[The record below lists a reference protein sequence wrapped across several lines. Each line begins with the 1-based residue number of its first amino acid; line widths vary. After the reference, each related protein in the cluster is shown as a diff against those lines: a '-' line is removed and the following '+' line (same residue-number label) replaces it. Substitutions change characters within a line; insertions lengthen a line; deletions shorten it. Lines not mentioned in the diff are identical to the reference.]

1 MIYRPARKLA
11 DLSPEVARLVL
22 RLGAV
27 LRPRPLSYQ
36 EITEAVLRR
45 TEGVWVCPP
54 MVRRVLAGVPGL
66 LTLTDT
72 AASMIGFVSTGSI
85 SPDFETGSPPGRGR
99 SRSGAGSRRP
109 RRTRPTHGGGPRGAS
124 PRMRGPPTRSARRS
138 SPRPTLRRRGLT
150 PPRSG
155 RPAPSTTPARGRRR
169 QGAIRAASASPSRIN
184 YIQLRRFSTS
194 RPIRARVAAKAPSE
208 PLSSI
213 GTGCTATPTPLN
225 VIGVSLPSM
234 PIVVL
239 LEIGPAVTG

>member
-85 SPDFETGSPPGRGR
+85 SPDFETGSPPGKRTFAKR
-99 SRSGAGSRRP
+99 SRLSTSAPNATHARRRSERSVSANARSADKVRSSIVAATDSPATRSNSASIRATCSQYDSRP
-109 RRTRPTHGGGPRGAS
+109 RTPS
-124 PRMRGPPTRSARRS
+124 TRSDS
-138 SPRPTLRRRGLT
+138 SRFRFAFADQLHST
-150 PPRSG
+150 
-155 RPAPSTTPARGRRR
+155 AP
-169 QGAIRAASASPSRIN
+169 
-184 YIQLRRFSTS
+184 
-194 RPIRARVAAKAPSE
+194 V
-208 PLSSI
+208 
-213 GTGCTATPTPLN
+213 
-225 VIGVSLPSM
+225 
-234 PIVVL
+234 
-239 LEIGPAVTG
+239 